1 MEQDED
7 ADAEEHMLCDGC
19 KKELPDRCECNS
31 VIAAF
36 HDVNKKLLELKL
48 LERLTGDVVTS
59 LVRQMIEKHVADTC
73 NGSFTSSYIKSLS
86 EWLDSVVML
95 WIRYVLYERC
105 CI

>member
-59 LVRQMIEKHVADTC
+59 LVRHKVDSFPVDFVAIDTLVIYKS
-73 NGSFTSSYIKSLS
+73 SF
-86 EWLDSVVML
+86 
-95 WIRYVLYERC
+95 
-105 CI
+105 